1 MSEKRALAEE
11 HEPSRSASRKL
22 AKAQERQAKRREEE
36 ERQAKERDDKESR
49 ERAEP
54 IYPIRQFCL
63 QLDEMPWVP
72 GWGSGASD
80 NYGFGERDLSV
91 AVAAPNDALERVNN
105 RILPRGFS
113 YLDLAAAVER
123 AAFDEGASGMIC
135 RVDNAYLDQDQ
146 VTLRIKFDI
155 RAFDGGEGGDDG

>member
-1 MSEKRALAEE
+1 MSEKRAPSEE

-22 AKAQERQAKRREEE
+22 AKTQECQAKRREVE
-36 ERQAKERDDKESR
+36 ERQAKERDDRESR

-54 IYPIRQFCL
+54 TYPIRLFCL

-80 NYGFGERDLSV
+80 NYGFGTRDLSV

-105 RILPRGFS
+105 TTLPRGFS
-113 YLDLAAAVER
+113 YLDLAAAIEW
-123 AAFDEGASGMIC
+123 AAFDEGACGMIC
-135 RVDNAYLDQDQ
+135 RVDNVYLDQDQ
-146 VTLRIKFDI
+146 VTLRIEFDI
-155 RAFDGGEGGDDG
+155 RAFDDGEGGDDG